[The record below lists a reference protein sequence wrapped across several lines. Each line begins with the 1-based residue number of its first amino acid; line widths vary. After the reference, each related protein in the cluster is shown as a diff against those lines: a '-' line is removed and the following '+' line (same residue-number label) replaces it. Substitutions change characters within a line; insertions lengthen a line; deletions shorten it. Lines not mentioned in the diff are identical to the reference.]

1 MDFKN
6 LSKKNI
12 LKIKSKIKSNKNE
25 LPQEIIRDILL
36 FSESRKEIIE
46 KKVLKNASKERAY
59 HTILFSFRSEINNN
73 LCYYFKTNNIYNPL
87 TQTLVSTENITFN
100 NRAELLNY
108 ISACGYRLRQP
119 NSQYAFIYIPQD
131 IMIKEYL
138 MKKNE
143 KNEK

>member
-6 LSKKNI
+6 LSKKNV
-12 LKIKSKIKSNKNE
+12 LKFKNKIRTNKNK

-46 KKVLKNASKERAY
+46 KKVLENASKNNVY
-59 HTILFSFRSEINNN
+59 HTILFDYNSTIINDNMS
-73 LCYYFKTNNIYNPL
+73 YYFKTKKIYNLL

-100 NRAELLNY
+100 NRAEILNY
-108 ISACGYRLRQP
+108 ISACGYRLKQQD
-119 NSQYAFIYIPQD
+119 SQYAFIYIPQD

-138 MKKNE
+138 MKK
-143 KNEK
+143 